1 MGSDEKYIYFP
12 MSSSDSNFIVVYDW
26 EGNFVDQL
34 LLDFAWESESVF
46 WVNDTYYIAFNHEN
60 AAHLYK
66 MKITKKVAS

>member
-1 MGSDEKYIYFP
+1 MNCWLI
-12 MSSSDSNFIVVYDW
+12 SSIVLS
-26 EGNFVDQL
+26 FSL